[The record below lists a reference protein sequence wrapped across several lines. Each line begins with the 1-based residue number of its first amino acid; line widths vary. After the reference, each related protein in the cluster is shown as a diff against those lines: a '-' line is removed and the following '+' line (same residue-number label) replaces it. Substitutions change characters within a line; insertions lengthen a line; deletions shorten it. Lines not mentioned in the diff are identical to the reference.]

1 MYKNAFSLIVFIL
14 GSLKALSNPY
24 SSSKITD
31 TTLKEVVVTAF
42 NNGQRW
48 KDAPA
53 AVAVLQTKELNTYS
67 PVSMVP
73 VMNTLPGVRMEER
86 SPGSYRFSIRGSLL
100 RSPFGVRNVKVYWNE
115 IPISDATGNTYLN
128 LLDLQQ
134 VSKVEIAKGPSAS
147 TYGAGTGGVVLFNRF
162 LPLSDSTLNSFTG
175 LFSAGSFGLQQAM
188 AEWKYST
195 AQFGSILQISDIRSN
210 GYRDQSA
217 LNKTTISWQT
227 TNKLKQQEFNTL
239 FFYTNLKYQTPG
251 AITKAQMLLNPTLSR
266 QAAGSFPSAI
276 QQKTA
281 VYNQT
286 IFGAVKHTYHL
297 NDQLYSKS
305 FLSINHTQF
314 NNPFITN
321 FEQRNEVNM
330 NAGVQ
335 FVFTPF
341 QSLSQ
346 LQWINGVEWLFNES
360 AINNYTN
367 KAGFAS
373 AIISQDM
380 VFSKQQFYFSQLQ
393 LQFNRFSITAG
404 FSNNVQTYQYKR
416 LIDLNASFNRK
427 KIQAPWIPR
436 LSTLYKLN
444 KNVSAYAIVAA
455 GFSAPSLAEVRPSDG
470 NFYPLLNAEKGW
482 NTEIGLKGFLFENK
496 LAFDLAYYRFKLNEA
511 IVRRNDAAGNEYF
524 VNAGATLQQGI
535 ELYTKFSI
543 INNQQQPIKSFTISY
558 AYSFQPYQFVTYKQG
573 SIDYSGNKL
582 TGVPRSTNMI
592 QATVSTHNNY
602 YLNLGLQLTSAI
614 PLNDGNTEMTDPYQL
629 LQLRIGRTFKIR
641 RSPVEIFA
649 GGDNL
654 LNQLYSLGNDINAAG
669 GRYYNPASTRNWY
682 TGIRIS
688 FND

>member
-1 MYKNAFSLIVFIL
+1 MYKNALFLIVFII
-14 GSLKALSNPY
+14 GSLKAFPNPY
-24 SSSKITD
+24 ISSRVID

-42 NNGQRW
+42 NTGQRW

-53 AVAVLQTKELNTYS
+53 AVAVLQAKELNTFS

-162 LPLSDSTLNSFTG
+162 LPLSDSIRNSYSVS
-175 LFSAGSFGLQQAM
+175 LLAGSFGLQQAM
-188 AEWKYST
+188 AEWKYSN
-195 AQFGSILQISDIRSN
+195 AQFGSILQLSGIHSN
-210 GYRDQSA
+210 GYRDQTA

-227 TNKLKQQEFNTL
+227 SNKLKQQEFNTL

-251 AITKAQMLLNPTLSR
+251 AITKAQMLINPTLSR
-266 QAAGSFPSAI
+266 QAAGSLPGAI

-286 IFGAVKHTYHL
+286 IFGAVKHIYHI

-314 NNPFITN
+314 KNPFITN

-330 NAGVQ
+330 NAGLQ
-335 FVFTPF
+335 FVFTPI
-341 QSLSQ
+341 QSLHH

-367 KAGFAS
+367 KAGFAG
-373 AIISQDM
+373 AIISKDM
-380 VFSKQQFYFSQLQ
+380 VFSKQEFYFSQLQ
-393 LQFNRFSITAG
+393 LQFKRFSVTAG
-404 FSNNVQTYQYKR
+404 FSNNVQTYEYKR
-416 LIDLNASFNRK
+416 LSDLNASFILR

-436 LSTLYKLN
+436 LSALYKLN
-444 KNVSAYAIVAA
+444 KNISAYAIVAA
-455 GFSAPSLAEVRPSDG
+455 GFSAPSLAELRPSDG

-482 NTEIGLKGFLFENK
+482 NTEIGVKGFLLENK
-496 LAFDLAYYRFKLNEA
+496 LLVDLAYYRFKLNEA

-535 ELYTKFSI
+535 ELYTKYNI
-543 INNQQQPIKSFTISY
+543 INNQQQPIKTFTISY
-558 AYSFQPYQFVTYKQG
+558 AFCFQPYQFVSYKQG
-573 SIDYSGNKL
+573 SIDFSGNKL
-582 TGVPRSTNMI
+582 TGVPHSTNMI
-592 QATVSTHNNY
+592 QAVLATRKNY

-614 PLNDGNTEMTDPYQL
+614 PLNDSNTEIADPYQI
-629 LQLRIGRTFKIR
+629 LQMRVGRIFQIKKLPI
-641 RSPVEIFA
+641 EIFA

-669 GRYYNPASTRNWY
+669 GRYYNPASSRNWY